1 MEMRPLGRTG
11 VQVSAIALG
20 AWQFGRDAWEGI
32 DDNESIRTIHA
43 ALDAGINLIDTALGY
58 GKGYSE
64 QIVGKAVKGRR
75 DEVLIASKC
84 GAHPEQ
90 IKKTVDEAL
99 HRLQT
104 EVIDIYQVHYPSP
117 RIPIAETIGAMKEI
131 QEAGKIRWIGVS
143 NFSLEQM
150 QQAVGTARIETCQ
163 PPFNVFWRQIDN
175 DVLPFCVE
183 QEIAVLPYSPLAQGL
198 LAGRFRTRADIPNDI
213 RAKNKLM
220 AEGVFEKCLEVVKLM
235 EEIAQRH
242 GKTVAQV
249 AINWTANFPGITAP
263 IVGARRP
270 AQVLENVGGVG
281 WRLSEEEMELISERG
296 LEVSKLL
303 DYSTNMWGYAPK

>member
-99 HRLQT
+99 QRLQT